1 MNEWIERR
9 AMINLYTFFV
19 SKLLTS
25 LGFGVFSFGIS
36 LYILQLTGSALSF
49 ATNIMFN
56 VLPRALVAPLA
67 GYVADRFPRKIIVVV
82 SMAGITASIGA
93 LIIYTELYGI
103 SVAAIYTI
111 TAIFSMIGAFNGI
124 AFSSSIPNMVGKH
137 NVQKGMAFN
146 QVSYS
151 IGAIGGPTIG
161 GMMYGFVSMEVFLWA
176 MFVAYF
182 IALCLEAS
190 MNFTLFAD
198 RLVAKK
204 ESMMASMRSGFVYLK
219 SKPLVQSLLMTQ
231 VCINFFSAAISV
243 GLIFVLVQRLSVES
257 TQVGIIQGA
266 GAIGMLVASLYL
278 SMRGDLV
285 RPLRFVKRAATVM
298 CIAMICIAVPLV
310 AGFSTSIA
318 FIYYMLLMFIFSA
331 MSIWA
336 NTPIGVV
343 IQREVDDAHRGRVFG
358 IIETLAVG
366 IGPIGSLIYGAL
378 FDYIDASLI
387 FIISGLLLLVMIYIL
402 LRASRLKHL
411 SPL

>member
-176 MFVAYF
+176 MFIAYF

-243 GLIFVLVQRLSVES
+243 GLVFVLVQRLSVES

-343 IQREVDDAHRGRVFG
+343 IQREVDDVHRGRVFG

>member
-1 MNEWIERR
+1 
-9 AMINLYTFFV
+9 L
-19 SKLLTS
+19 
-25 LGFGVFSFGIS
+25 
-36 LYILQLTGSALSF
+36 
-49 ATNIMFN
+49 
-56 VLPRALVAPLA
+56 
-67 GYVADRFPRKIIVVV
+67 
-82 SMAGITASIGA
+82 
-93 LIIYTELYGI
+93 
-103 SVAAIYTI
+103 
-111 TAIFSMIGAFNGI
+111 
-124 AFSSSIPNMVGKH
+124 
-137 NVQKGMAFN
+137 
-146 QVSYS
+146 
-151 IGAIGGPTIG
+151 
-161 GMMYGFVSMEVFLWA
+161 
-176 MFVAYF
+176 
-182 IALCLEAS
+182 
-190 MNFTLFAD
+190 
-198 RLVAKK
+198 
-204 ESMMASMRSGFVYLK
+204 
-219 SKPLVQSLLMTQ
+219 
-231 VCINFFSAAISV
+231 
-243 GLIFVLVQRLSVES
+243 QRLSVES

>member
-176 MFVAYF
+176 MFIAYF

-204 ESMMASMRSGFVYLK
+204 ESMVASMRSGFVYLK

-243 GLIFVLVQRLSVES
+243 GLVFVLVQRLSVES
-257 TQVGIIQGA
+257 TQVGIIQGG

-343 IQREVDDAHRGRVFG
+343 IQREVDDVHRGRVFG